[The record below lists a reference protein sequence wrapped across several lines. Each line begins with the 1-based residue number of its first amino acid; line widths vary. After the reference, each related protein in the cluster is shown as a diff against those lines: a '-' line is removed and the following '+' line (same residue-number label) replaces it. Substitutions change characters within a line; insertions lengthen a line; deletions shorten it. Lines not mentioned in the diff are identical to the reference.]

1 MGRPSLNLTDE
12 QKRTRRLKRNKEN
25 MKHVKPDQVGV
36 CRFIEVEIQDFI
48 YNITLK
54 KYERTGSHT
63 RFGLQ
68 YENLVYFE
76 DGTSRNLNDSSV
88 RAIKIYDAPPS
99 NIPEKL
105 EILHIGFTMFD
116 FETN

>member
-12 QKRTRRLKRNKEN
+12 QKRARRLKKNREN

-36 CRFIEVEIQDFI
+36 CRFIEAEIQDFK
-48 YNITLK
+48 YNSTTK
-54 KYERTGSHT
+54 KYERTGSHR

-68 YENLVYFE
+68 YENGVFFA

-88 RAIKIYDAPPS
+88 RATKIYDAPPQ
-99 NIPEKL
+99 NIPEEL
-105 EILHIGFTMFD
+105 EIMYNWYTTFGS
-116 FETN
+116 